1 MDVPAFLKGLGRG
14 NVPLLLL
21 FHGSE
26 PFLAWDA
33 LGRLTTTLFP
43 DLSLLPLNREL
54 LEAKEVT
61 GEVIV
66 NSAQTAPAFAQWRL
80 VIVRG
85 AGGLSSKAREPLV
98 AYASSP
104 NPTTCLV
111 FLALEPLPAAHW
123 LLKALPPSSHVEARG
138 LTGAGLISWLR
149 AYARSNGF
157 DVGDEALSL
166 LVECVGEDLTTL
178 ANELEKVFLSPE
190 PGTKRV
196 TADQVRAV
204 VGEHRSR
211 SIFDLTRAMERRDL
225 PQGLSV
231 LDRLLATGEEPLGLL
246 GMLTRELRSLSL
258 AKEWQRQGKSV
269 DEIARLLR
277 RPARVVEGVLG
288 RATATQTAAL
298 SEGLLRCWQVEQS
311 LKSGGD
317 PETEMTMLFV
327 DLCRQ

>member
-1 MDVPAFLKGLGRG
+1 MDAPAFVKALAEGRIPP
-14 NVPLLLL
+14 VLL

-33 LGRLTTTLFP
+33 LRRLTETLCP
-43 DLSLLPLNREL
+43 DRSLLPLNREL

-61 GEVIV
+61 PETIV
-66 NSAQTAPAFAQWRL
+66 NAAQTAPAFSAWRL
-80 VIVRG
+80 IIVRG
-85 AGGLSSKAREPLV
+85 AEALSPKGREPLA
-98 AYASSP
+98 AYVKSP

-111 FLALEPLPAAHW
+111 FLALEPLPANHW
-123 LLKALPPSSHVEARG
+123 LLQVLPASCVVEARG
-138 LTGAGLISWLR
+138 LAGAGLVSWLR
-149 AYARSNGF
+149 AYVRSNGF
-157 DVGDEALSL
+157 DCGDEALSL
-166 LVECVGEDLTTL
+166 LVDCVGEDLTTL
-178 ANELEKVFLSPE
+178 ANELEKVFLFLQ

-225 PQGLSV
+225 GQGLAV
-231 LDRLLATGEEPLGLL
+231 LDRLLAAGEEPLGLL
-246 GMLTRELRSLSL
+246 GMLTRELRSFSL

-277 RPARVVEGVLG
+277 RPARVVAGVLG
-288 RATATQTAAL
+288 RATATGSETL
-298 SEGLLRCWQVEQS
+298 SQGLERCWEVERS

-317 PETEMTMLFV
+317 PKAEMTMLFV